1 MKQVVGSPVTIKTL
15 KGKRLHIGY
24 VPVKRKIMLYG
35 ILSFYRRWH

>member
-1 MKQVVGSPVTIKTL
+1 
-15 KGKRLHIGY
+15 LHIGY